1 MAPSLV
7 EPALPSDSII
17 SHTTENNAAV
27 GEVELDVPDMF
38 TSIMSV
44 ELVQNPH
51 YAEVKKEADAWVAEY
66 VP

>member
-1 MAPSLV
+1 MG
-7 EPALPSDSII
+7 
-17 SHTTENNAAV
+17 HTTEDNAV
-27 GEVELDVPDMF
+27 LGEVELDVPDMF

-66 VP
+66 VYNRSNTVKLYRDF